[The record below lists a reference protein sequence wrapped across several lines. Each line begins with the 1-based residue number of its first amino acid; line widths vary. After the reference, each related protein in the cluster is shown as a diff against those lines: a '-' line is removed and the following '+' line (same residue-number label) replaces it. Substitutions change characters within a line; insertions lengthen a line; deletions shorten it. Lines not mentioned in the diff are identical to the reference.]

1 LKLSPKH
8 QLLFRSLLSFIPP
21 KPKEF
26 EKAVIG
32 IFFEEVNGATPCNGT
47 QPFIHD
53 CRE

>member
-1 LKLSPKH
+1 V
-8 QLLFRSLLSFIPP
+8 LSFIPP

-53 CRE
+53 CRFNLFYMAAIKVF